1 MTTDG
6 LPHQRPRSSLKP
18 QSPRWSLHGHLL
30 TKGDAKFTLTLGVQ
44 YKICLPLQ
52 FMHGNVGPN
61 TWCCV
66 YLGLLQNGLSL
77 RLLCRN
83 RHTCLGVSTSLEL
96 HKHIYGSIRNT
107 ERVQIKLNAPP
118 SGQSVSLQ
126 FGPNKHRQA
135 EEQEKWE
142 SINNSRGKLNS
153 QVIYVQ
159 F

>member
-1 MTTDG
+1 
-6 LPHQRPRSSLKP
+6 
-18 QSPRWSLHGHLL
+18 
-30 TKGDAKFTLTLGVQ
+30 
-44 YKICLPLQ
+44 
-52 FMHGNVGPN
+52 MHGNVGPN

-83 RHTCLGVSTSLEL
+83 HHTRLGVSTSLEL
-96 HKHIYGSIRNT
+96 HKYIYGSIRST
-107 ERVQIKLNAPP
+107 ERVQIKLNAPS
-118 SGQSVSLQ
+118 SGQSVTLQ
-126 FGPNKHRQA
+126 FETNKHRQV

-142 SINNSRGKLNS
+142 SINNSGGKLNS